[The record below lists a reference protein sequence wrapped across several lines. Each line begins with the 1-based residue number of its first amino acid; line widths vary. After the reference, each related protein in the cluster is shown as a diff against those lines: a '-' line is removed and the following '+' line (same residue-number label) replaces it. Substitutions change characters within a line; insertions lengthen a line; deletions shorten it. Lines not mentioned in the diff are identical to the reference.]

1 MYRRPSNRQL
11 AARARKL
18 EAMRRGKEAA
28 RLARPASG
36 RPLDLPDLRREVIV
50 IDYDTG
56 LPVTHTLHLHKT
68 RRVDTYRIVA
78 DGKSWKCGGWT
89 AALDGLRKAYPRV
102 PSPRS
107 DFGGIDSCKRRHQR
121 AKG

>member
-1 MYRRPSNRQL
+1 MYRRPSSRQL

-78 DGKSWKCGGWT
+78 RLAQPRP
-89 AALDGLRKAYPRV
+89 AAAIQARAARAHRLAPIWQAH
-102 PSPRS
+102 PAHHPNA
-107 DFGGIDSCKRRHQR
+107 RR
-121 AKG
+121 